1 MNAVHAMPEGGVLS
15 LSCRA
20 EPMQD
25 GLAGVVLAVAD
36 QGPGLPDSVKDGL
49 FQPFVT
55 HKKDGT
61 GLGLWISR
69 SIVERYG
76 GDIRAANRAVD
87 AGGGAE
93 FTVWLKAQKTP
104 VET

>member
-1 MNAVHAMPEGGVLS
+1 MPSGGTMT
-15 LSCRA
+15 LSCRH
-20 EPMQD
+20 QSLDD
-25 GLAGVVLAVAD
+25 GHVAVTLAVAD
-36 QGPGLPDSVKDGL
+36 QGGGLPDSVKNGL

-76 GDIRAANRAVD
+76 GDIRAVNRPAQD
-87 AGGGAE
+87 GGGAV
-93 FTVWLKAQKTP
+93 FTVWLRADPPRPSDQP
-104 VET
+104 